1 MWERTRA
8 HEHTQVHTLTNM
20 CTHNHAYTQTCIT
33 ESSSTNA
40 YSHVHTHILHTH
52 TQTHKHAY
60 ICISAHT
67 LTHGPRAY
75 TQAGTRESTRA
86 RTHSHTHIQDGAQ
99 DLLCCLWELH
109 GVPVSSS
116 FLSGKPLSHPC
127 DFPFYHPSLALIHL
141 GQQNVSFANSAGIL
155 HFLLGVTA
163 GSQVI
168 HTQTSVLFSCDWSPF
183 LSPNVL
189 SLL

>member
-1 MWERTRA
+1 MNIHRCTHSRTCA
-8 HEHTQVHTLTNM
+8 HITTLTHRHASQNLVAQTHTHM
-20 CTHNHAYTQTCIT
+20 CTRTYC
-33 ESSSTNA
+33 
-40 YSHVHTHILHTH
+40 TH

-60 ICISAHT
+60 VCVSAHI
-67 LTHGPRAY
+67 LTHGPRAC
-75 TQAGTRESTRA
+75 TRAGTRESTRA
-86 RTHSHTHIQDGAQ
+86 CTHSHTHIQDGAQ

-141 GQQNVSFANSAGIL
+141 GQQSVSFADSAGIL

-163 GSQVI
+163 GGQVI
-168 HTQTSVLFSCDWSPF
+168 HTQTSILFSCDRSPF

-189 SLL
+189 SFL